1 MLLYKRI
8 VMSKYATDIIVGRYV
23 IGKALKCV
31 RAHELITVATGSSH
45 TPPSNFSF
53 LYCPVS

>member
-1 MLLYKRI
+1 MH
-8 VMSKYATDIIVGRYV
+8 AADIIVGRYT
-23 IGKALKCV
+23 IGKTLKCV

-53 LYCPVS
+53 PYYPVGYML